1 MSASDDAWR
10 CAARAAARCEA
21 MLTLRVLCCV
31 FDVAVVEKSF
41 IYIVP
46 DLHVPHT
53 LIVQAE
59 SSKVHVERC
68 GR

>member
-1 MSASDDAWR
+1 MVKF
-10 CAARAAARCEA
+10 
-21 MLTLRVLCCV
+21 RVLCCG
-31 FDVAVVEKSF
+31 FDVVVVEKSF
-41 IYIVP
+41 IYMY
-46 DLHVPHT
+46 LL

>member
-10 CAARAAARCEA
+10 CAARAAARCEV
-21 MLTLRVLCCV
+21 MVKFRVLCCG
-31 FDVAVVEKSF
+31 FDVVVVEKSF
-41 IYIVP
+41 IYMY
-46 DLHVPHT
+46 LL